1 MPRNRIVINFDQA
14 RAAGRKSGGGI
25 GRVLLVIGIILL
37 LIVGGLG
44 AGGYFWWRHY
54 QTSPGYSLALL
65 ADAAQRNDTETI
77 DSILDYDSISK
88 TLVDQA
94 KSGSGSPL
102 PGSEWLNKQVSSL
115 TSSLPNSAKQE
126 VQNQARAE
134 AKRIS
139 EGAAGKPFIAI
150 ALAMNYYADIKQDG
164 DAARANLNLPD
175 EQIELT
181 MKRQGD
187 GWRVVGVRD
196 DNLTKMLGK

>member
-1 MPRNRIVINFDQA
+1 MPRNRIVINLDQA

-25 GRVLLVIGIILL
+25 GRVLLVIAVILL
-37 LIVGGLG
+37 LIVGALG

-65 ADAAQRNDTETI
+65 ADAAQRNDTQTM

-88 TLVDQA
+88 TLVDQV
-94 KSGSGSPL
+94 KSGSGSL
-102 PGSEWLNKQVSSL
+102 MPGSQWLNKQLSSL

-126 VQNQARAE
+126 VQTQARAE
-134 AKRIS
+134 ARRIS
-139 EGAAGKPFIAI
+139 ERAAGKPFIAV

-164 DAARANLNLPD
+164 DAARASLNLPD

-181 MKRQGD
+181 MKRQD
-187 GWRVVGVRD
+187 DRWRVIGVRD
-196 DNLTKMLGK
+196 DNLTRLLGK